1 VDNINGGKFSKEG
14 QKTDETKK
22 EERQGQDTTQFITD
36 EPSIIKT
43 EDVFAML
50 GEQIVKVANWKKI
63 SLSWQN
69 QYKILRAGTIQLKTK
84 YEELLAIN
92 KQLTDSNAKY
102 VEINKRLDNRITEL
116 NRALE
121 ESNKATKKISNDYVQ
136 LNSRFEGVIS
146 HNNKLN
152 KAIEEYNIK
161 IDDKDSEL
169 EKLVNEVARLKEKNA
184 KKARKKL
191 VGSK

>member
-1 VDNINGGKFSKEG
+1 LNGVNGGQFSKDN
-14 QKTDETKK
+14 QKTEETKK
-22 EERQGQDTTQFITD
+22 KESPGQDTTQFITD
-36 EPSIIKT
+36 EPSVIKT

-84 YEELLAIN
+84 YEELVAIN

-102 VEINKRLDNRITEL
+102 VEINKKLDNRVTEL

-121 ESNKATKKISNDYVQ
+121 ESNKVAKRFENDYIQ
-136 LNSRFEGVIS
+136 LNSRFEGVVS
-146 HNNKLN
+146 HNNKLS
-152 KAIEEYNIK
+152 KTIEEYDIK
-161 IDDKDSEL
+161 INDKDSEL
-169 EKLVNEVARLKEKNA
+169 KKLENKLAQLKEKNTEKLR
-184 KKARKKL
+184 KKASR
-191 VGSK
+191 